1 MELTLILSFKF
12 KDMATS
18 KITYNGGLR
27 TTAIHER
34 SGNQIITD
42 APVDNKGKGE
52 AFSPTDLLA
61 TSLGNCMLTIVGI
74 AAAEHG
80 FNIDGTT
87 CEITKVMAA
96 EGPRRV
102 TEVIVNFSF
111 PAENYTEKTKQIIER
126 SARTCPVAL
135 SLHPDI
141 TQTVSFNY

>member
-1 MELTLILSFKF
+1 MS
-12 KDMATS
+12 TS

-27 TTAIHER
+27 TTAIHQR
-34 SGNQIITD
+34 SGKEIITD

-87 CEITKVMAA
+87 CDITKIMA
-96 EGPRRV
+96 ENPRRV
-102 TEVIVNFSF
+102 SEIVVDFHF
-111 PAENYTEKTKQIIER
+111 PANNYSDKDKKIMER
-126 SARTCPVAL
+126 SANTCPVMY

-141 TQTVSFNY
+141 KKTVSFNY

>member
-1 MELTLILSFKF
+1 
-12 KDMATS
+12 MATS

-27 TTAIHER
+27 TTSIHLQ
-34 SGNQIITD
+34 SGNSIITD

-74 AAAEHG
+74 ASAEHG

-87 CEITKVMAA
+87 CEITKIMAK

-102 TEVIVNFSF
+102 AEIVVDFQF
-111 PAENYTEKTKQIIER
+111 PENDYSDKVKTIIER
-126 SARTCPVAL
+126 SAHTCPVAY
-135 SLHPDI
+135 SIHPDI
-141 TQTVSFNY
+141 KKTVSFNY